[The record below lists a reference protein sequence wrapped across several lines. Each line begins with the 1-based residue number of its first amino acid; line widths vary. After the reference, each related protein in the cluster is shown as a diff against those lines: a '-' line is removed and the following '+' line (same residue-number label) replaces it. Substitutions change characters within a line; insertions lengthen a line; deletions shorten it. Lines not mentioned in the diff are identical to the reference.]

1 MATLVRTNKLHG
13 IFYIDVNKFKHINDT
28 YGHRAGDDVLKEVAL
43 RMKGACEFNVYRLGG
58 DEFAILVNQ
67 DIKKSAYETITAKMT
82 KAFNRSIV
90 SGSNNMMVSISIGYA
105 FYPDDGTD
113 PQQLREI
120 ADQRMYNM
128 KEAYHAE
135 ME

>member
-1 MATLVRTNKLHG
+1 
-13 IFYIDVNKFKHINDT
+13 
-28 YGHRAGDDVLKEVAL
+28 
-43 RMKGACEFNVYRLGG
+43 
-58 DEFAILVNQ
+58 
-67 DIKKSAYETITAKMT
+67 MT